1 MLPDLNVSSLGTKRD
16 AELEWL
22 LCLAA
27 THQVCQPRPVN
38 FGDEGRSLPQSAYLS
53 WIASLVQEGT
63 SGRTETGGIAE
74 D

>member
-16 AELEWL
+16 AEFEWL

-38 FGDEGRSLPQSAYLS
+38 FGDEGQSHSQPAYLRGLR
-53 WIASLVQEGT
+53 ALLKRV
-63 SGRTETGGIAE
+63 RRAE
-74 D
+74 RKRAA